1 MEAKKICWR
10 VDREVEEGGSREG
23 RMGARG
29 DRGGREKR

>member
-10 VDREVEEGGSREG
+10 VDREVEVGGSREG